1 MSETTLLNSPD
12 KELLDEIVETTED
25 TVSYYLSIS
34 EKLVKSYTE
43 DFDELMSD
51 LKEDLVDN
59 EPTDIILEKY
69 VLELNNKLYFLGD
82 KLESVGI
89 RDDLSKMASR
99 EVFNNA
105 YLSSREKDTE
115 RRNKTTV
122 AELTAI
128 AEDTSRYQSVLN
140 SIYSRVYKQIK
151 LKMDAG
157 YDMVNTLRKVISR
170 RMQEA
175 SLSATYKPVMP
186 EVSRKDGV
194 YN

>member
-1 MSETTLLNSPD
+1 MSETTVLSSPD
-12 KELLDEIVETTED
+12 KEVVDNILETTED
-25 TVSYYLSIS
+25 SVSYYLSIS
-34 EKLVKSYTE
+34 ENLVKAYTE

-51 LKEDLVDN
+51 LKEDLIDN

-69 VLELNNKLYFLGD
+69 VLELNNKLYFLGS

-89 RDDLSKMASR
+89 RDDLTKMASR

-115 RRNKTTV
+115 RKNKTTV

-128 AEDTSRYQSVLN
+128 AEDASRYQSVLN
-140 SIYSRVYKQIK
+140 SIYSRVYKQLK

-186 EVSRKDGV
+186 DMSSEDGV
-194 YN
+194 YK